1 MEFVGGIDADTHVAI
16 GADVEQVLSST
27 PHIIANQQQGSVGV
41 ARAGIVHNQSEA
53 TLAIRTIDLDI
64 RAVVALIHLQTE
76 TGGRMESW
84 VDLQLIPTRRGRA
97 DAHVVGK
104 ISAAQKI
111 AGVTFR
117 TGSLADNAKGQ
128 TAGRRRISVNAS
140 AIGR

>member
-1 MEFVGGIDADTHVAI
+1 AETHAANRADA
-16 GADVEQVLSST
+16 EQFLGRT
-27 PHIIANQQQGSVGV
+27 PHIIAKQKQGSGRV
-41 ARAGIVHNQSEA
+41 AHAGIVHNQSEA
-53 TLAIRTIDLDI
+53 ILAKGTIDVDI

-111 AGVTFR
+111 AGVTIR
-117 TGSLADNAKGQ
+117 SWCL
-128 TAGRRRISVNAS
+128 
-140 AIGR
+140 